1 MVLWS
6 DVKRGGDGMNM
17 LDLGL
22 ETFAAWLA
30 IREHEVVGL
39 PHLCF
44 QSPLACWLSEMTGH
58 LYGVDDGKF
67 GWALW
72 DYCYWRSL
80 PRWARLFSCWLEARQ
95 AEVVTGQDAFCV
107 LADVE
112 LALSGAVSGGV

>member
-1 MVLWS
+1 MH
-6 DVKRGGDGMNM
+6 M

-22 ETFAAWLA
+22 EAFAAWLA

-44 QSPLACWLSEMTGH
+44 QSPLASWLSEMTGH

-67 GWALW
+67 GRALW

-80 PRWARLFSCWLEARQ
+80 PRWACLFSCWLETRQ

-112 LALSGAVSGGV
+112 LVLSSLSSGGV